1 VILVLDNYDSFVH
14 NIVRYVHELG
24 ATCQVLKNDEVSV
37 ESIVVM
43 TPSHLIISPGP
54 CTPADSGI
62 CVEVV
67 RQLKG
72 ACPVL
77 GICLGHQCIAEA
89 HGARVVRAEVP
100 MHGKTSEI
108 HHEGEGILHG
118 LPSPFRASRYHS
130 LVVDGD
136 SVPRDLRV
144 TARVNGELRQDASTR
159 DLVVSIPRAIEYLS
173 RHLTLRPGDLILMGT
188 PAGVGPLEDGDEVV
202 CAVEGIGE
210 LATTIARA

>member
-1 VILVLDNYDSFVH
+1 MILVLDNYDSFVH

-54 CTPADSGI
+54 CTPAESGI

-144 TARVNGELRQDASTR
+144 TARAGDGEIMALQHRTQPVFGVQFHPESVLTEHGHRLLYQFLQLGQHPAVPATQPAEFPH
-159 DLVVSIPRAIEYLS
+159 PR
-173 RHLTLRPGDLILMGT
+173 G
-188 PAGVGPLEDGDEVV
+188 
-202 CAVEGIGE
+202 GI
-210 LATTIARA
+210 A